1 VSVAPDRAAPVLD
14 AAAAADVPAVRLGV
28 AGGDRIVADG
38 AFSVSVADA
47 TTAWRDAIPAA
58 LSVTPASATQGT
70 SRT

>member
-1 VSVAPDRAAPVLD
+1 VAPERAAAVLD
-14 AAAAADVPAVRLGV
+14 AATAAGVPAVRLGV

-58 LSVTPASATQGT
+58 LSADSAPASSGT